1 MANDQ
6 SNSFN
11 PVVASQPFY
20 MMGNYQQ
27 VPTTVFTVNCG
38 EIRPKD
44 EGVRVKISGK
54 VVKRPKTARFLEIK
68 DLNGCTQLVATD
80 DKPDIGQRFQS
91 IPADSYISIIGTVQ
105 LRPRNFVNAVSS
117 RIFDPVASEMLITSN
132 FSQSPLGLVKLLSK
146 SFVEL

>member
-1 MANDQ
+1 MVNEP

-11 PVVASQPFY
+11 PVVGSQPYY
-20 MMGNYQQ
+20 MMGHPNYQQ
-27 VPTTVFTVNCG
+27 VPNTVYTVNCG
-38 EIRPKD
+38 EIRAKD

-91 IPADSYISIIGTVQ
+91 IPADSYVSIIGTVQ

-117 RIFDPVASEMLITSN
+117 
-132 FSQSPLGLVKLLSK
+132 
-146 SFVEL
+146 